1 MMKKNSTLSKPT
13 IYDIAKAAGVS
24 PGTVSRALNN
34 VGYIKY
40 ETRKKIETVI
50 KQFDYIPNR
59 AARSLKTKRTG
70 LIMLAIPDT
79 DNPFYVDMIK
89 AVQDVV
95 KANDNSMV
103 LYYTEGKKN
112 DEIKALKMLHEN
124 FADALIMVNFYFTKE
139 YRKEIDKIKCPVV
152 LSGISVSDL
161 GGGEDDRF
169 DYVGVDCR
177 KGIYLSTM
185 HLIGQGHINIGYI
198 AGIKELNTF
207 MERCEGYR
215 EAFMD
220 SGIKIR
226 EELIYWENYNES
238 SGYKAGKYFLGLKNR
253 PSAICAANDMMAMGA
268 LRAME
273 DSSIKV
279 PEDMSVVG
287 MDNNNISGR
296 LKPGLSSVSIAQSEI
311 GRTAAELI
319 FKRLKGEENGISKK
333 IIFEPRLI
341 VRESSI
347 IKKVI

>member
-1 MMKKNSTLSKPT
+1 MIKENSTLSKPT
-13 IYDIAKAAGVS
+13 IYDIAKTAGVS
-24 PGTVSRALNN
+24 PGTVSRTLNN

-40 ETRKKIETVI
+40 ETREKIEAVM

-124 FADALIMVNFYFTKE
+124 FADALIMVNFYFTDE
-139 YRKEIDKIKCPVV
+139 YKRESEKIKCPIV

-161 GGGEDDRF
+161 GGGEDDGF

-177 KGIYLSTM
+177 KGIYLSAM

-238 SGYKAGKYFLGLKNR
+238 SGYKAGKYFLDLKNR
-253 PSAICAANDMMAMGA
+253 PTAICAANDMMAMGA
-268 LRAME
+268 LRAM
-273 DSSIKV
+273 DDNGIKV
-279 PEDMSVVG
+279 PEDISIVG
-287 MDNNNISGR
+287 MDNIDISSR

-319 FKRLKGEENGISKK
+319 FKRLNGEEKGISKK
-333 IIFEPRLI
+333 IIFEPRLV

>member
-1 MMKKNSTLSKPT
+1 
-13 IYDIAKAAGVS
+13 
-24 PGTVSRALNN
+24 
-34 VGYIKY
+34 
-40 ETRKKIETVI
+40 
-50 KQFDYIPNR
+50 
-59 AARSLKTKRTG
+59 
-70 LIMLAIPDT
+70 
-79 DNPFYVDMIK
+79 
-89 AVQDVV
+89 
-95 KANDNSMV
+95 
-103 LYYTEGKKN
+103 
-112 DEIKALKMLHEN
+112 
-124 FADALIMVNFYFTKE
+124 
-139 YRKEIDKIKCPVV
+139 
-152 LSGISVSDL
+152 
-161 GGGEDDRF
+161 
-169 DYVGVDCR
+169 
-177 KGIYLSTM
+177 
-185 HLIGQGHINIGYI
+185 
-198 AGIKELNTF
+198 